1 MVCVIY
7 IISPYKVDIIILI
20 SQKKLSLKEDMSFP
34 QGH

>member
-1 MVCVIY
+1 M
-7 IISPYKVDIIILI
+7 STYKVNIIILI